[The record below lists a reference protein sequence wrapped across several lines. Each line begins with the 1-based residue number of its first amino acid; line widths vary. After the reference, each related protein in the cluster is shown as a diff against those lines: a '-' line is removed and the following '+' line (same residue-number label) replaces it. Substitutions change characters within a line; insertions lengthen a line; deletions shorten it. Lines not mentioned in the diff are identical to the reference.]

1 MARAETPQG
10 VAGATSPD
18 TTTGRDNH
26 DHGNHL
32 CPQALHAGG
41 VVRGTAEI
49 RAIRAMRGDSGTSD
63 DDRCTVAAEKH
74 LTAAEWAD
82 FTGDFFRDRDWLA
95 NFARQNVGDCIR
107 VTGDGAQLALIVDPQ
122 GYGYARYVGIE
133 PTD

>member
-1 MARAETPQG
+1 MTTETIFVRKPCTL
-10 VAGATSPD
+10 AD
-18 TTTGRDNH
+18 
-26 DHGNHL
+26 
-32 CPQALHAGG
+32 

-49 RAIRAMRGDSGTSD
+49 HAIRAMRGDSGTSD
-63 DDRCTVAAEKH
+63 DDRCTV
-74 LTAAEWAD
+74 AEWAD

>member
-1 MARAETPQG
+1 MTTETIFVRKPCTL
-10 VAGATSPD
+10 AD
-18 TTTGRDNH
+18 
-26 DHGNHL
+26 
-32 CPQALHAGG
+32 

-122 GYGYARYVGIE
+122 GYGYARYVGIA
-133 PTD
+133 PTDCPRRGFKSRRA

>member
-1 MARAETPQG
+1 MTTETIFVRKPCTL
-10 VAGATSPD
+10 AD
-18 TTTGRDNH
+18 
-26 DHGNHL
+26 
-32 CPQALHAGG
+32 

-49 RAIRAMRGDSGTSD
+49 HAIRAMRGDSGTSD

-122 GYGYARYVGIE
+122 GYGYARYVGIA